1 MGSFPETCNNNII
14 YNIYRALIPNGPM
27 VQNGPKSEV
36 IMLWIHL
43 NSDSKVDIY
52 QLIGIKLK
60 NNPNNK

>member
-1 MGSFPETCNNNII
+1 
-14 YNIYRALIPNGPM
+14 M

-60 NNPNNK
+60 NNPENK